1 MLQWQQ
7 AQSKLKKVI
16 LLVSIILLNLKLF
29 SLEGE
34 FYFEKGDCLFISPI
48 EFQDKKTFKILK
60 ILKEKK
66 FDKAKAKLLNLKLNN
81 ENIKDYETLKIFIEF
96 LKDPQDKGENLEG
109 ILNLENPRH
118 KQIKAEILW
127 LNEKKMDSFKI
138 YGEIPREILDHYE
151 IKKLLERRT
160 NEFSKNL
167 EDKLKEVLMEG
178 NYFSFCLNVENL
190 PERIFNTLEF
200 YKGKTLC
207 GLIKRDIEVAEKY
220 FNLLDSKSK
229 EFYKPLLNILKEDS
243 LSYQLKSFKEM
254 EYSKNQEKLYYIL
267 YKSTEDLWLLE
278 NMPPSFMEAYN
289 SKDLSFLEFALILCF
304 YFPQIKA
311 DILEEKEEFAENLNK
326 FERECLYYFFL
337 NKIFEKEVLEKKLD
351 GDILMEKLH
360 LFLNSL
366 NLLNPCEPRWESY
379 IKCGIIQEGFRR
391 DKIDGKSFAEIIRK
405 IRGDYW
411 N

>member
-1 MLQWQQ
+1 M
-7 AQSKLKKVI
+7 I
-16 LLVSIILLNLKLF
+16 LLLSILLLNLKLF
-29 SLEGE
+29 SFEKE

-60 ILKEKK
+60 VLREKK

-81 ENIKDYETLKIFIEF
+81 ENVKDYEILKTFIEF
-96 LKDPQDKGENLEG
+96 LKDPQDRGKNLEEV
-109 ILNLENPRH
+109 LNLENPRH

-138 YGEIPREILDHYE
+138 YGEISKEILNNY
-151 IKKLLERRT
+151 
-160 NEFSKNL
+160 EFSKNL
-167 EDKLKEVLMEG
+167 EDKLEEVLMEG
-178 NYFSFCLNVENL
+178 NYFSFCLKLENL
-190 PERIFNTLEF
+190 PENIFNTLEF

-207 GLIKRDIEVAEKY
+207 SLIERDIEGAEKY

-229 EFYKPLLNILKEDS
+229 EFFKPFLNILKGDN
-243 LSYQLKSFKEM
+243 LSYQLKNFKEM
-254 EYSKNQEKLYYIL
+254 EYSKNQKIIYYIL

-278 NMPPSFMEAYN
+278 NMPPCFRDAYN
-289 SKDLSFLEFALILCF
+289 SEDLKFLEFALILCF

-311 DILEEKEEFAENLNK
+311 EILEEDELGEDLNK

-337 NKIFEKEVLEKKLD
+337 NKIFDKENLEKKLD
-351 GDILMEKLH
+351 GDILIEKLN

-379 IKCGIIQEGFRR
+379 IKCGLIQEGFSKE
-391 DKIDGKSFAEIIRK
+391 KIDGKSFSEIIRK